1 MTVTSRASTRRI
13 GRVLPSADPVM
24 DEMDVMDI
32 EEIETSAAR
41 AEGSAPQAV
50 AIAAMTDVMDAAM
63 HLR

>member
-1 MTVTSRASTRRI
+1 
-13 GRVLPSADPVM
+13 M